1 MDYPNGNVD
10 RTKNF
15 GLFKDYPT
23 VKKGGTIHIAM
34 KPEKVK
40 DEKEKRER
48 KPFDMNQAV
57 ATVTA
62 SLTSFATLYVL
73 LTR

>member
-1 MDYPNGNVD
+1 M
-10 RTKNF
+10 T
-15 GLFKDYPT
+15 
-23 VKKGGTIHIAM
+23 
-34 KPEKVK
+34 PEKVK
-40 DEKEKRER
+40 DEKDKRAR

-62 SLTSFATLYVL
+62 SLTSFATLLLL

>member
-1 MDYPNGNVD
+1 VD
-10 RTKNF
+10 RTKNY
-15 GLFKDYPT
+15 GLFKDYPN
-23 VKKGGTIHIAM
+23 VKKGGTIYISM
-34 KPEKVK
+34 KAEKVK
-40 DEKEKRER
+40 DAKDKRDR